1 MSCNGLNTCAFVTSG
16 AYSLQGCCDGIIGL
30 TDCNFPTT
38 CYDYTAYPAN
48 SCDFNCQLNSLNV
61 VCSDSLE
68 PSCRFYEC
76 RSSPLYVDPV

>member
-16 AYSLQGCCDGIIGL
+16 AFSLQGCCDGIVGL

-38 CYDYTAYPAN
+38 CYDYVAYTAGG
-48 SCDFNCQLNSLNV
+48 CDTNCELNQLNV

-76 RSSPLYVDPV
+76 ELSPPAHDAV